1 MKRIYLYLL
10 SVIFLTFIYGINIS
24 QCRNKINKYKYLS
37 LEVDTAK
44 NVGKTVLAFLKWY
57 KNNYE
62 NIDKIETVK
71 NMSATNYDSTK
82 FYSVNFE
89 GTENYLK
96 YMKSSGF
103 ISDKYLA
110 YWRAYFKKCDD
121 DFKNIPVNDGPPE
134 GFDLDFVLITQE
146 TDYAFEKIETAV
158 ITKVVIKNN
167 QAEVCLT
174 IDKDWAYKYEL
185 TYDGK
190 NWLIDSINYYNPIK
204 NQ

>member
-1 MKRIYLYLL
+1 MKRVVLYIL
-10 SVIFLTFIYGINIS
+10 SITFLTAIYVINIS
-24 QCRNKINKYKYLS
+24 PESNSHNKYEYLS
-37 LEVDTAK
+37 QKVDTAK

-62 NIDKIETVK
+62 NIYRIEIVN
-71 NMSATNYDSTK
+71 NMPGTNYDSTK
-82 FYSVNFE
+82 YYSVNFE

-96 YMKSSGF
+96 YMKSSRY
-103 ISDKYLA
+103 ISDKYLD

-121 DFKNIPVNDGPPE
+121 DFKKNPVNDGPPE

-146 TDYAFEKIETAV
+146 IDYAFEKIETAK
-158 ITKVVIKNN
+158 ITKEKVKNN
-167 QAEVCLT
+167 KAEVLLT

-190 NWLIDSINYYNPIK
+190 KWLIDSIDYYNPILK
-204 NQ
+204 